1 MKKAAQYLCATLIT
15 LVAGCAQE
23 PRIGSLADGW
33 NEFSPGGA
41 TSCSDG
47 SPYRFYVRPGDT
59 DKLMVYLQGGGAC
72 WFRQNCDP
80 AIKPTYT
87 INLDGRHPEQADG
100 VFNFTRADNPLRNH
114 TVVYAPY
121 CSGDVH
127 LGARDTNYPPVDGAT
142 GPLTVRH
149 RGFANVQAV
158 LDWTFANI
166 KRPERIVVA
175 GSSAG
180 SIPSPYYATL
190 VAQHYND
197 AYVVQLGDGSG
208 GYRREVSN
216 NFPYESWNT
225 LAGLKRTPAFAHL
238 DDDSFSYEALY
249 VGAAAATPRVRFA
262 AYDAAEDDVQKQFL
276 ALTGAQG
283 ISLLELI
290 RLNQADIRAGTPG
303 FRSFIAGGDSHTILG
318 RDYFYTFKV
327 GDRAFRDWFA
337 DLVNGAPV
345 EDVACSQCEEAE
357 TTGATTAPR
366 R

>member
-1 MKKAAQYLCATLIT
+1 MKHLPQYLSAI
-15 LVAGCAQE
+15 LVILLASCAQE
-23 PRIGSLADGW
+23 SKVAGLADGW
-33 NEFSPGGA
+33 NEFSPGGT

-47 SPYRFYVRPGDT
+47 SPYRFYVRPGDA

-80 AIKPTYT
+80 AMKPSYT

-100 VFNFTRADNPLRNH
+100 VFNFTRTDNPLRNH

-127 LGARDTNYPPVDGAT
+127 LGERDTSYPPVSGAT
-142 GPLTVRH
+142 EPLTVRH
-149 RGFANVQAV
+149 RGFANMQAV

-166 KRPERIVVA
+166 RRPESIVVA

-190 VAQHYND
+190 VAQHYSD
-197 AYVVQLGDGSG
+197 ADVLQLGDGSG

-225 LAGLKRTPAFAHL
+225 LKGLQRTPAFAHL
-238 DDDSFSYEALY
+238 NDDSFSYEALY
-249 VGAAAATPRVRFA
+249 VGAAKATPRIRLA

-276 ALTGAQG
+276 ALTGARG
-283 ISLLELI
+283 VSLRELI
-290 RLNQADIRAGTPG
+290 RLNQADIRAGAPG
-303 FRSFIAGGDSHTILG
+303 FRSFIAGGASHTILG

-327 GDRAFRDWFA
+327 GDRTFRDWFA
-337 DLVNGAPV
+337 DLVNGVAV
-345 EDVACSQCEEAE
+345 KDVACTACEEAE
-357 TTGATTAPR
+357 TTGAIAAP
-366 R
+366 